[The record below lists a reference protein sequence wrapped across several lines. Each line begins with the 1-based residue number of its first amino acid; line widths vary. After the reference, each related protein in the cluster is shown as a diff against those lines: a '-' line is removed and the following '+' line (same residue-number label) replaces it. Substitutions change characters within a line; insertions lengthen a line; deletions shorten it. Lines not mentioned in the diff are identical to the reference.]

1 MNKKNIIISLTSL
14 ALTACNLD
22 YYPTTAVSDSSLTEA
37 DYTNLLTGV
46 YDGAQSIKINIDD
59 IAADNLTSP
68 GWWPDIDN
76 NGQTASTSSD
86 INSLW
91 NSHYKYV
98 QLANNLINLIEHTG
112 SPTPAQREIEAQA
125 RVIRAWLYARIAQH
139 WGDAPLLL
147 EVTDELVGRDP
158 EIEIW
163 KQVIADLEYGVQ
175 NAPDF
180 TDRGYVSKVAAK
192 ALLAR
197 TLLTGPSAVQDKTRA
212 QQLAEEI
219 IASGKFS
226 LAANFAD
233 IWHAKS
239 SNEIILQWT
248 NLNGDSGSD
257 GWFMRS
263 DIVNLYEAENGS
275 GSAGYGEQG
284 RYENHVD
291 LAAFDAFEEGDLR
304 KAPTVRHLKLAS
316 GAETW
321 DCVKYPS
328 YNEADPWPVI
338 RIAELYLISAEAQGY
353 PAGVDRL
360 NQLRVVRGLK
370 ALNAGSDITADNFI
384 DRIMAER
391 RVEFYA
397 EGHRWYDLRRWFNS
411 GEAGKKAVLSFRK
424 YQPGEKAGSRPQA
437 SETMQ
442 IADDGH
448 NLLWPVPQ
456 TAIDND
462 PNLLPQN
469 PGY

>member
-98 QLANNLINLIEHTG
+98 QLADNLINLIEHTG
-112 SPTPAQREIEAQA
+112 SPTPAQIEIEAQA

-338 RIAELYLISAEAQGY
+338 RIAELYLISAEAHGY

-424 YQPGEKAGSRPQA
+424 YQPGEAAGSRPQA

>member
-112 SPTPAQREIEAQA
+112 SPTPAQIEIEAQA

-328 YNEADPWPVI
+328 YNAADPWPVI

-424 YQPGEKAGSRPQA
+424 YQPGEAAGSRPQA

>member
-1 MNKKNIIISLTSL
+1 MKKKQIFITLTSL
-14 ALTACNLD
+14 VLTACNLD
-22 YYPTTAVSDSSLTEA
+22 YYPTTAVSDSSLTES
-37 DYTNLLTGV
+37 DYSNLLTGV
-46 YDGAQSIKINIDD
+46 YDGAQSVKINIDD

-98 QLANNLINLIEHTG
+98 QLANNLINLIERTG
-112 SPTPAQREIEAQA
+112 SPTPAQIQIEAQA

-158 EIEIW
+158 EVEIW
-163 KQVIADLEYGVQ
+163 KQVISDFEYGAQ

-180 TDRGYVSKVAAK
+180 SDRGYVSKVAAK

-197 TLLTGPSAVQDKTRA
+197 TLLTGASAVQDKARA

-219 IASGKFS
+219 ITSGQFQ
-226 LAANFAD
+226 LAPDFAD

-263 DIVNLYEAENGS
+263 DIVNLYEAENGA

-284 RYENHVD
+284 RYENIVD
-291 LAAFDAFEEGDLR
+291 QAAFNAFEEGDLR
-304 KAPTVRHLKLAS
+304 KAPTVRHLKLAG

-328 YNEADPWPVI
+328 YNAADPWPVV

-353 PAGVDRL
+353 PAGVERL
-360 NQLRVVRGLK
+360 NQLRQVRGLQ
-370 ALNAGSDITADNFI
+370 ALEVGTDITADNFI
-384 DRIMAER
+384 ERIMAER
-391 RVEFYA
+391 RVELYA
-397 EGHRWYDLRRWFNS
+397 EGFRWYDLRRWFNS
-411 GEAGKKAVLSFRK
+411 GEAGRKAVLAFRK
-424 YQPGEKAGSRPQA
+424 YQPGEAAGSRPQA

-442 IADDGH
+442 IDDDGH

>member
-1 MNKKNIIISLTSL
+1 MNRKQILFAFATL
-14 ALTACNLD
+14 AITACNLD

-37 DYTNLLTGV
+37 DYSNLLTGV
-46 YDGAQSIKINIDD
+46 YDGAQSIRLNISD

-98 QLANNLINLIEHTG
+98 QLANNLINLIER
-112 SPTPAQREIEAQA
+112 SAEPTPAQVQIEAQA
-125 RVIRAWLYARIAQH
+125 RVIRAWLYTRIAQL

-147 EVTDELVGRDP
+147 EVTDELVGRDR
-158 EIEIW
+158 EEEIW
-163 KQVIADLEYGVQ
+163 GQVVADLEYGVQ
-175 NAPDF
+175 YAPEF
-180 TDRGYVSKVAAK
+180 SDRGYVSKVAAK

-197 TLLTGPSAVQDKTRA
+197 TLLIGPAAIQDKGRA
-212 QQLAEEI
+212 KQLAEEI
-219 IASGKFS
+219 IATGQFG
-226 LAANFAD
+226 LAADFAD

-284 RYENHVD
+284 RYENQVD
-291 LAAFDAFEEGDLR
+291 RAAFDAFEEGDKR
-304 KAPTVRHLKLAS
+304 KDATVRHLKLAN

-328 YNEADPWPVI
+328 YNAADPWPVI

-353 PAGVDRL
+353 PTGVERL
-360 NQLRVVRGLK
+360 NQLRTVRGLK
-370 ALNAGSDITADNFI
+370 ALNAGVDITADNFI

-397 EGHRWYDLRRWFNS
+397 EGQRWYDLRRWFNS
-411 GEAGKKAVLSFRK
+411 GEAGKKAVLAFRK
-424 YQPGEKAGSRPQA
+424 YQPGEAAGSRPQA
-437 SETMQ
+437 SETMD

>member
-46 YDGAQSIKINIDD
+46 YDGAQSIIINIDD

-112 SPTPAQREIEAQA
+112 SPTPAQIEIEAQA

-328 YNEADPWPVI
+328 YNAADPWPVI

-424 YQPGEKAGSRPQA
+424 YQPGEAAGSRPQA

>member
-1 MNKKNIIISLTSL
+1 MKTNKIIIVLASLSL
-14 ALTACNLD
+14 SACNLD
-22 YYPTTAVSDSSLTEA
+22 YFPTTSVSDASLTA
-37 DYTNLLTGV
+37 SDYENLLTGV

-76 NGQTASTSSD
+76 NGKTASTSSD

-98 QLANNLINLIEHTG
+98 QLANNLINLIDNINN
-112 SPTPAQREIEAQA
+112 PTEAQTKIAAQA
-125 RVIRAWLYARIAQH
+125 RVIRAWLYTRIAQH

-147 EVTDELVGRDP
+147 EVTDELVARTP
-158 EIEIW
+158 EAEIW
-163 KQVIADLEYGVQ
+163 KQVVADLEYGVQ
-175 NAPDF
+175 YAPEF
-180 TDRGYVSKVAAK
+180 SDRGYVSKVAAK

-197 TLLTGPSAVQDKTRA
+197 TLLIGPAAVQDKTRA
-212 QQLAEEI
+212 RQLAEEI
-219 IASGKFS
+219 IASGQFE
-226 LAANFAD
+226 LAVNFAD
-233 IWHAKS
+233 IWHSKS

-284 RYENHVD
+284 RYENQVD
-291 LAAFDAFEEGDLR
+291 LAAFNAFEEGDLR
-304 KAPTVRHLKLAS
+304 KDPTVRHLKLAN

-353 PAGVDRL
+353 PAGVERL
-360 NQLRVVRGLK
+360 NQLRKVRGLK
-370 ALNAGSDITADNFI
+370 TLEAGVDITTDNFI
-384 DRIMAER
+384 DKIMAER

-424 YQPGEKAGSRPQA
+424 YQPGEAAGSRPQA
-437 SETMQ
+437 SETMD

-469 PGY
+469 LGY

>member
-1 MNKKNIIISLTSL
+1 MNKKQIFITLASL

-22 YYPTTAVSDSSLTEA
+22 YYPTTAVSDSSLTES
-37 DYTNLLTGV
+37 DYANLLTGV

-76 NGQTASTSSD
+76 NGQTSSTSSD

-98 QLANNLINLIEHTG
+98 QLANNLINLIERTS
-112 SPTPAQREIEAQA
+112 SPTPAQVQIEAQA
-125 RVIRAWLYARIAQH
+125 RVIRAWLYSRIAQL

-158 EIEIW
+158 EAEIW
-163 KQVIADLEYGVQ
+163 KQVITDLEYGVQ
-175 NAPDF
+175 NAPEF
-180 TDRGYVSKVAAK
+180 SDRGYVSKVAAK

-197 TLLTGPSAVQDKTRA
+197 TLLIAPAAVQDKARA
-212 QQLAEEI
+212 RQLAEEV
-219 IASGKFS
+219 IASGQFQ

-248 NLNGDSGSD
+248 NLSGDSGSD

-263 DIVNLYEAENGS
+263 DIVDLYEAENGA

-284 RYENHVD
+284 RYENMVD
-291 LAAFDAFEEGDLR
+291 MAAFNAFEEGDLR

-328 YNEADPWPVI
+328 YNAADPWPVI

-353 PAGVDRL
+353 PAGVERL
-360 NQLRVVRGLK
+360 NQLRTVRGLK
-370 ALNAGSDITADNFI
+370 ALESGSDITADNFI

-411 GEAGKKAVLSFRK
+411 GEAGRKAVLAFRK
-424 YQPGEKAGSRPQA
+424 YQPGEVAGSRPQA
-437 SETMQ
+437 SETMN

>member
-112 SPTPAQREIEAQA
+112 SPTPAQIEIEAQA

>member
-112 SPTPAQREIEAQA
+112 SPTPAQIEIEAQA

-257 GWFMRS
+257 GW
-263 DIVNLYEAENGS
+263 L
-275 GSAGYGEQG
+275 SA
-284 RYENHVD
+284 
-291 LAAFDAFEEGDLR
+291 F
-304 KAPTVRHLKLAS
+304 
-316 GAETW
+316 
-321 DCVKYPS
+321 
-328 YNEADPWPVI
+328 
-338 RIAELYLISAEAQGY
+338 
-353 PAGVDRL
+353 
-360 NQLRVVRGLK
+360 
-370 ALNAGSDITADNFI
+370 
-384 DRIMAER
+384 
-391 RVEFYA
+391 
-397 EGHRWYDLRRWFNS
+397 
-411 GEAGKKAVLSFRK
+411 
-424 YQPGEKAGSRPQA
+424 
-437 SETMQ
+437 
-442 IADDGH
+442 
-448 NLLWPVPQ
+448 
-456 TAIDND
+456 
-462 PNLLPQN
+462 
-469 PGY
+469 

>member
-112 SPTPAQREIEAQA
+112 SPTPDQIEIEAQA

>member
-112 SPTPAQREIEAQA
+112 SPTPAQIEIEAQA

-212 QQLAEEI
+212 QKLAEEI

-328 YNEADPWPVI
+328 YNAADPWPVI

-424 YQPGEKAGSRPQA
+424 YQPGEAAGSRPQA

>member
-112 SPTPAQREIEAQA
+112 SPTPAQIEIEAQA

-424 YQPGEKAGSRPQA
+424 YQPGEAAGSRPQA

>member
-1 MNKKNIIISLTSL
+1 MNRKQILFAFATL
-14 ALTACNLD
+14 AITACNLD

-37 DYTNLLTGV
+37 DYSNLLTGV
-46 YDGAQSIKINIDD
+46 YDGAQSIRLNISD

-98 QLANNLINLIEHTG
+98 QLANNLINLIER
-112 SPTPAQREIEAQA
+112 SAEPTPAQVQIEAQA
-125 RVIRAWLYARIAQH
+125 RVIRAWLYTRIAQL
-139 WGDAPLLL
+139 WGEAPLLL
-147 EVTDELVGRDP
+147 EVTDELVGRDR
-158 EIEIW
+158 EEEIW
-163 KQVIADLEYGVQ
+163 GQVVADLEYGVQ
-175 NAPDF
+175 YAPEF
-180 TDRGYVSKVAAK
+180 SDRGYVSKVAAK

-197 TLLTGPSAVQDKTRA
+197 TLLIGPAAIQDKGRA
-212 QQLAEEI
+212 KQLAEEI
-219 IASGKFS
+219 IATGQFG
-226 LAANFAD
+226 LAADFAD

-284 RYENHVD
+284 RYENQVD
-291 LAAFDAFEEGDLR
+291 RAAFDAFEEGDKR
-304 KAPTVRHLKLAS
+304 KDATVRHLKLAN

-328 YNEADPWPVI
+328 YNAADPWPVI

-353 PAGVDRL
+353 PAGVERL
-360 NQLRVVRGLK
+360 NQLRTVRGLK
-370 ALNAGSDITADNFI
+370 ALNVGVDITADNFI

-397 EGHRWYDLRRWFNS
+397 EGQRWYDLRRWFNS
-411 GEAGKKAVLSFRK
+411 GEAGKKAVLAFRK
-424 YQPGEKAGSRPQA
+424 YQPGEAAGSRPQA
-437 SETMQ
+437 SETMD

>member
-22 YYPTTAVSDSSLTEA
+22 YYPTTAVSDSSLTES
-37 DYTNLLTGV
+37 DYANLLTGV

-98 QLANNLINLIEHTG
+98 QLANNLINLIERTDNPSIG
-112 SPTPAQREIEAQA
+112 QIQIEAQA
-125 RVIRAWLYARIAQH
+125 RVIRAWLYSRIAQL

-158 EIEIW
+158 EVEIW
-163 KQVIADLEYGVQ
+163 KQVKADLEYGVQ

-180 TDRGYVSKVAAK
+180 SDRGYVSKVAAK

-197 TLLTGPSAVQDKTRA
+197 TLLTGTAAIQDKARA

-219 IASGKFS
+219 IASGQFE

-263 DIVNLYEAENGS
+263 DIVNLYEAENGA

-284 RYENHVD
+284 RYENQVD
-291 LAAFDAFEEGDLR
+291 LAAYNAFEEGDLR
-304 KAPTVRHLKLAS
+304 KEPTVRHLKLAS

-328 YNEADPWPVI
+328 YNAADPWPVI

-360 NQLRVVRGLK
+360 NQLRQVRGLK
-370 ALNAGSDITADNFI
+370 ALEAGSDITADNFI

-411 GEAGKKAVLSFRK
+411 GEAGRKAVLAFRK
-424 YQPGEKAGSRPQA
+424 YQPGEVAGSRPQA
-437 SETMQ
+437 SETMN

>member
-1 MNKKNIIISLTSL
+1 MNTKYIFTAFASL

-22 YYPTTAVSDSSLTEA
+22 YNPTTAVSDATLTPS
-37 DYTNLLTGV
+37 DYENLLTGV
-46 YDGAQSIKINIDD
+46 YDGAQSIKLPIND

-98 QLANNLINLIEHTG
+98 QLANNLINLIDKQ
-112 SPTPAQREIEAQA
+112 SAPSAQQIQIAAQA
-125 RVIRAWLYARIAQH
+125 HVIRGWLYSHIAQH

-147 EVTDELVGRDP
+147 EVSDALAPRNP
-158 EIEIW
+158 EAEIW
-163 KQVIADLEYGVQ
+163 KQVVADFEYGVEY
-175 NAPDF
+175 APEF
-180 TDRGYVSKVAAK
+180 SDRGYVSKVAAK

-197 TLLTGPSAVQDKTRA
+197 TLLTGAAEIQDAARA
-212 QQLAEEI
+212 KQLAEEI
-219 IASGKFS
+219 ISSNQFA
-226 LAANFAD
+226 LADNFAD
-233 IWHAKS
+233 IFHAKT

-263 DIVNLYEAENGS
+263 DIVNLYESENGA

-284 RYENHVD
+284 RYENRVD
-291 LAAFDAFEEGDLR
+291 KTAFGIFDDADKR
-304 KAPTVRHLKLAS
+304 KAATVRHLKLAN
-316 GAETW
+316 GVETW
-321 DCVKYPS
+321 DCVKFPS
-328 YNEADPWPVI
+328 YNAADPTPVI

-353 PAGVDRL
+353 PAGIDRL
-360 NQLRVVRGLK
+360 NQLRQKRGLTP
-370 ALNAGSDITADNFI
+370 LVVGTDITADNFLEK
-384 DRIMAER
+384 IMHER
-391 RVEFYA
+391 RLEFFG
-397 EGHRWYDLRRWFNS
+397 EGLRWYDLRRWFHS
-411 GEAGKKAVLSFRK
+411 GEAGKKAVLALRK
-424 YQPGEKAGSRPQA
+424 YQPGEAAGSRPQA
-437 SETMQ
+437 SETMN

>member
-1 MNKKNIIISLTSL
+1 MNKKNIFTVIASLTLVS
-14 ALTACNLD
+14 CNLD
-22 YYPTTAVSDSSLTEA
+22 YYPTTSVSDSTLTSD
-37 DYTNLLTGV
+37 DYENLLTGV
-46 YDGAQSIKINIDD
+46 YDGAQSIKLTIND

-91 NSHYKYV
+91 NSSYKYV
-98 QLANNLINLIEHTG
+98 QLANNLINLIEG
-112 SPTPAQREIEAQA
+112 VDNPTPNQVQIEAQA
-125 RVIRAWLYARIAQH
+125 KVIRGWLYSHIAQH

-147 EVTDELVGRDP
+147 EVTDQLVGRDP

-163 KQVIADLEYGVQ
+163 KQVVEDFEYGVT

-180 TDRGYVSKVAAK
+180 SDRGYVSKVAAK

-197 TLLTGPSAVQDKTRA
+197 TLLTAPAPVQDKARA
-212 QQLAEEI
+212 HQLAEEI
-219 IASGKFS
+219 IATGKFQ
-226 LAANFAD
+226 LAENFAD

-263 DIVNLYEAENGS
+263 DIVNLYESENGA

-291 LAAFDAFEEGDLR
+291 LTAFDIFEDNDLR
-304 KAPTVRHLKLAS
+304 KKATVRHLRLAN
-316 GAETW
+316 GVETW

-328 YNEADPWPVI
+328 YNAADPWPVI

-353 PAGVDRL
+353 PDGVERL
-360 NQLRVVRGLK
+360 NEIRKVRGLEPL
-370 ALNAGSDITADNFI
+370 ATGTDITADDFI
-384 DRIMAER
+384 DKIMHER
-391 RVEFYA
+391 RLEFFG
-397 EGHRWYDLRRWFNS
+397 EGLRWYDLRRWFNS
-411 GEAGKKAVLSFRK
+411 GDAGRKAVLSFRK
-424 YQPGEKAGSRPQA
+424 YQPGEAAGSRPQA
-437 SETMQ
+437 SETMN

>member
-112 SPTPAQREIEAQA
+112 SPTPDQIEIEAQA

-424 YQPGEKAGSRPQA
+424 YQPGEAAGSRPQA

>member
-1 MNKKNIIISLTSL
+1 
-14 ALTACNLD
+14 
-22 YYPTTAVSDSSLTEA
+22 
-37 DYTNLLTGV
+37 
-46 YDGAQSIKINIDD
+46 
-59 IAADNLTSP
+59 
-68 GWWPDIDN
+68 
-76 NGQTASTSSD
+76 
-86 INSLW
+86 
-91 NSHYKYV
+91 
-98 QLANNLINLIEHTG
+98 LANNLINLIERTG
-112 SPTPAQREIEAQA
+112 SPTPAQIQIEAQA

-139 WGDAPLLL
+139 WGHAPLLL

-158 EIEIW
+158 EVEIW
-163 KQVIADLEYGVQ
+163 KQVISDFEYGAQ

-180 TDRGYVSKVAAK
+180 SDRGFVSKVAAK

-197 TLLTGPSAVQDKTRA
+197 TLLTGASAVQDKARA

-219 IASGKFS
+219 ITSGQFQ
-226 LAANFAD
+226 LATDFAA

-263 DIVNLYEAENGS
+263 DIVNLYEAENGA

-284 RYENHVD
+284 RYENIVD
-291 LAAFDAFEEGDLR
+291 QAAFNAFEEGDLR
-304 KAPTVRHLKLAS
+304 KAPTVRHLKLAG

-328 YNEADPWPVI
+328 YNAADPWPVV

-353 PAGVDRL
+353 PAGVERL
-360 NQLRVVRGLK
+360 NQLRQVRGLQ
-370 ALNAGSDITADNFI
+370 ALEAGTDITADNFI
-384 DRIMAER
+384 ERIMAER

-397 EGHRWYDLRRWFNS
+397 EGFRWYDLRRWFNS
-411 GEAGKKAVLSFRK
+411 GEAGRKAVLAFRK
-424 YQPGEKAGSRPQA
+424 YQPGEAAGSRPQA

-442 IADDGH
+442 IDDDGH

>member
-46 YDGAQSIKINIDD
+46 YDGAQSININIDD

-112 SPTPAQREIEAQA
+112 SPTPAQIEIEAQA

-304 KAPTVRHLKLAS
+304 KAPTVRHLKLAG

-328 YNEADPWPVI
+328 YNAADPWPVI

-424 YQPGEKAGSRPQA
+424 YQPGEAAGSRPQA

>member
-1 MNKKNIIISLTSL
+1 MNRKQILFAFATL
-14 ALTACNLD
+14 AITACNLD

-37 DYTNLLTGV
+37 DYSNLLTGV
-46 YDGAQSIKINIDD
+46 YDGAQSIRLNISD

-98 QLANNLINLIEHTG
+98 QLANNLINLIER
-112 SPTPAQREIEAQA
+112 SAEPTPAQVQIEAQA
-125 RVIRAWLYARIAQH
+125 RVIRAWLYTRIAQL

-147 EVTDELVGRDP
+147 EVTDELVGRDR
-158 EIEIW
+158 EEEIW
-163 KQVIADLEYGVQ
+163 GQVVADLEYGVQ
-175 NAPDF
+175 YAPEF
-180 TDRGYVSKVAAK
+180 SDRGYVSKVAAK

-197 TLLTGPSAVQDKTRA
+197 TLLIGPAAIQDKGRA
-212 QQLAEEI
+212 KQLAEEI
-219 IASGKFS
+219 IATGQFG
-226 LAANFAD
+226 LAADFAD

-284 RYENHVD
+284 RYENQVD
-291 LAAFDAFEEGDLR
+291 RAAFDAFEEGDKR
-304 KAPTVRHLKLAS
+304 KDATVRHLKLAN

-328 YNEADPWPVI
+328 YNAADPWPVI

-353 PAGVDRL
+353 PAGVERL
-360 NQLRVVRGLK
+360 NQLRTVRGLK
-370 ALNAGSDITADNFI
+370 ALNVGVDITADNFI

-397 EGHRWYDLRRWFNS
+397 EGQRWYDLRRWFNS
-411 GEAGKKAVLSFRK
+411 GEAGKKAVLAFRK
-424 YQPGEKAGSRPQA
+424 YQPGEAAGSRPQA
-437 SETMQ
+437 SETMD

>member
-1 MNKKNIIISLTSL
+1 MNTKYIFTAFASLVF
-14 ALTACNLD
+14 TACNLD
-22 YYPTTAVSDSSLTEA
+22 YNPTTAVSDATLTPS
-37 DYTNLLTGV
+37 DYENLLTGV
-46 YDGAQSIKINIDD
+46 YDGAQSIKLPIND

-98 QLANNLINLIEHTG
+98 QLANNLINLIDKQ
-112 SPTPAQREIEAQA
+112 STPSAQQIQISAQA
-125 RVIRAWLYARIAQH
+125 HVIRGWLYSHIAQH

-147 EVTDELVGRDP
+147 EVTDALAPRDP
-158 EIEIW
+158 EANIW
-163 KQVIADLEYGVQ
+163 KQVVADFEYGIE

-180 TDRGYVSKVAAK
+180 SDRGYVSKVAAK

-197 TLLTGPSAVQDKTRA
+197 TLLTGAPEVQDVARA
-212 QQLAEEI
+212 KQLAEEI
-219 IASGKFS
+219 ISSNQFT
-226 LAANFAD
+226 LADNFAD
-233 IWHAKS
+233 IFHAKTA
-239 SNEIILQWT
+239 NEIILQWT

-263 DIVNLYEAENGS
+263 DIVNLYESENGS

-284 RYENHVD
+284 RYENRVD
-291 LAAFDAFEEGDLR
+291 KTAFSIFEDADKR
-304 KAPTVRHLKLAS
+304 KDATVRHLKLAN
-316 GAETW
+316 GVETW

-328 YNEADPWPVI
+328 YNAADPTPVI

-360 NQLRVVRGLK
+360 NQLRQKRGLN
-370 ALNAGSDITADNFI
+370 ALVAGTDITADNFLEK
-384 DRIMAER
+384 IMHER
-391 RVEFYA
+391 RLEFFG
-397 EGHRWYDLRRWFNS
+397 EGLRWYDLRRWFNS
-411 GEAGKKAVLSFRK
+411 GDAGKKAVLALRK
-424 YQPGEKAGSRPQA
+424 YQPGEAAGSRPQA
-437 SETMQ
+437 SETMN

-469 PGY
+469 SGY

>member
-112 SPTPAQREIEAQA
+112 SPTPAQIEIEAQA

-328 YNEADPWPVI
+328 YNAADPWPVI

>member
-1 MNKKNIIISLTSL
+1 MNTKYIFTAFASL

-22 YYPTTAVSDSSLTEA
+22 YNPTTAVSDATLTPS
-37 DYTNLLTGV
+37 DYENLLTGV
-46 YDGAQSIKINIDD
+46 YDGAQSIKVPIND

-98 QLANNLINLIEHTG
+98 QLANNLINLIDNQ
-112 SPTPAQREIEAQA
+112 PTPSAQQIQISAQA
-125 RVIRAWLYARIAQH
+125 HVIRGWLYSHIAQH

-147 EVTDELVGRDP
+147 EVTDALAPRDP
-158 EIEIW
+158 EAKIW
-163 KQVIADLEYGVQ
+163 KQVVADFEYGIE

-180 TDRGYVSKVAAK
+180 SDRGYVSKVAAK

-197 TLLTGPSAVQDKTRA
+197 TLLTGAPEVQDVARA
-212 QQLAEEI
+212 KQLAEEI
-219 IASGKFS
+219 ISSNQFA
-226 LAANFAD
+226 LADNFAD
-233 IWHAKS
+233 IFHAKT

-263 DIVNLYEAENGS
+263 DIVNLYESENGS

-284 RYENHVD
+284 RYENRVD
-291 LAAFDAFEEGDLR
+291 KTAFSIFEDADKR
-304 KAPTVRHLKLAS
+304 KDATVRHLKLAN
-316 GAETW
+316 GVETW

-328 YNEADPWPVI
+328 YNAADPTPVI

-353 PAGVDRL
+353 PAGVERL
-360 NQLRVVRGLK
+360 NQLRQKRGLN
-370 ALNAGSDITADNFI
+370 ALVAGTDITADNFLEK
-384 DRIMAER
+384 IMHER
-391 RVEFYA
+391 RLEFFG
-397 EGHRWYDLRRWFNS
+397 EGLRWYDLRRWFNS
-411 GEAGKKAVLSFRK
+411 GEAGKKAVLALRK
-424 YQPGEKAGSRPQA
+424 YQPGEAAGSRPQA
-437 SETMQ
+437 SETMN

-462 PNLLPQN
+462 PNLLTQN

>member
-112 SPTPAQREIEAQA
+112 SPTPAQIEIEAQA

-328 YNEADPWPVI
+328 YNAADPWPVI

-411 GEAGKKAVLSFRK
+411 GEAGKKAVLSFR
-424 YQPGEKAGSRPQA
+424 
-437 SETMQ
+437 
-442 IADDGH
+442 
-448 NLLWPVPQ
+448 N
-456 TAIDND
+456 
-462 PNLLPQN
+462 
-469 PGY
+469 

>member
-112 SPTPAQREIEAQA
+112 SPTPDQIEIEAQA

-442 IADDGH
+442 FADDGH

>member
-22 YYPTTAVSDSSLTEA
+22 YYPTTAVSDSSLTES
-37 DYTNLLTGV
+37 DYANLLTGV

-98 QLANNLINLIEHTG
+98 QLANNLINLIERTDNPSIG
-112 SPTPAQREIEAQA
+112 QIQIEAQA
-125 RVIRAWLYARIAQH
+125 RVIRAWLYSRIAQL

-158 EIEIW
+158 EVEIW
-163 KQVIADLEYGVQ
+163 KQVKADLEDGVQ

-180 TDRGYVSKVAAK
+180 SDRGYVSKVAAK

-197 TLLTGPSAVQDKTRA
+197 TLLTGTAAIQDKARA

-219 IASGKFS
+219 IASGQFE

-263 DIVNLYEAENGS
+263 DIVNLYEAENGA

-284 RYENHVD
+284 RYENQVD
-291 LAAFDAFEEGDLR
+291 LAAYNAFEEGDLR
-304 KAPTVRHLKLAS
+304 KEPTVRHLKLAS

-328 YNEADPWPVI
+328 YNAADPWPVI

-360 NQLRVVRGLK
+360 NQLRQVRGLK
-370 ALNAGSDITADNFI
+370 ALEAGSDITADNFI

-411 GEAGKKAVLSFRK
+411 GEAGRKAVLAFRK
-424 YQPGEKAGSRPQA
+424 YQPGEVAGSRPQA
-437 SETMQ
+437 SETMN

>member
-112 SPTPAQREIEAQA
+112 SPTPAQIEIEAQA

-328 YNEADPWPVI
+328 YNAADPWPVI

-411 GEAGKKAVLSFRK
+411 GEAGKKAVLAFRK
-424 YQPGEKAGSRPQA
+424 YQPGEAAGSRPQA

>member
-1 MNKKNIIISLTSL
+1 MNKKQIFIALTSL
-14 ALTACNLD
+14 TLTACNLD
-22 YYPTTAVSDSSLTEA
+22 YFPTTAVSDSSLTA
-37 DYTNLLTGV
+37 SDYENLLTGV
-46 YDGAQSIKINIDD
+46 YDGAQSVKINIDD

-76 NGQTASTSSD
+76 NGQTTSTSSD

-98 QLANNLINLIEHTG
+98 QLANNLINLIERSG
-112 SPTPAQREIEAQA
+112 SPTPAQIQIEAQA
-125 RVIRAWLYARIAQH
+125 RVIRAWLYTRIAQH

-158 EIEIW
+158 EADIW
-163 KQVIADLEYGVQ
+163 KQVVADLEYGVQ

-180 TDRGYVSKVAAK
+180 SDRGRISKVAAK

-197 TLLTGPSAVQDKTRA
+197 TLLIGPAAVQDKTRA

-219 IASGKFS
+219 IASGQFE

-248 NLNGDSGSD
+248 NLSGDSGSD

-263 DIVNLYEAENGS
+263 DIVDLYEAENGS

-284 RYENHVD
+284 RYENQVD

-304 KAPTVRHLKLAS
+304 KDPTVRHLQLAN
-316 GAETW
+316 GVETL

-328 YNEADPWPVI
+328 YNAADPWPVI
-338 RIAELYLISAEAQGY
+338 RFAELYLISAEAQGY
-353 PAGVDRL
+353 PAGVERL
-360 NQLRVVRGLK
+360 NQLRQVRGLK
-370 ALNAGSDITADNFI
+370 ALEAGVDITADNFI

-397 EGHRWYDLRRWFNS
+397 EGQRWYDLRRWFNS
-411 GEAGKKAVLSFRK
+411 GEAGRKAVLSFRK
-424 YQPGEKAGSRPQA
+424 YQPGEAAGSRPQA
-437 SETMQ
+437 SETMD

-462 PNLLPQN
+462 PHLLPQN

>member
-1 MNKKNIIISLTSL
+1 MKRNKIYIILTSL

-22 YYPTTAVSDSSLTEA
+22 YYPTTSVSDASLTPS
-37 DYTNLLTGV
+37 DYENLLTGV
-46 YDGAQSIKINIDD
+46 YNSAQSITINIDD

-91 NSHYKYV
+91 NSHYKGV
-98 QLANNLINLIEHTG
+98 QLANNLINLIEAIDR
-112 SPTPAQREIEAQA
+112 PTPAQVQIEAQA
-125 RVIRAWLYARIAQH
+125 RVIRAWLYSRIAQL

-147 EVTDELVGRDP
+147 KVTDELVPRDP
-158 EIEIW
+158 EAEIW
-163 KQVIADLEYGVQ
+163 KQVITDFEYAVQ
-175 NAPDF
+175 NASEF
-180 TDRGYVSKVAAK
+180 SDRGLVSKVAAK

-197 TLLTGPSAVQDKTRA
+197 TLLIGPAAIQDKSRA
-212 QQLAEEI
+212 HQLAEEI
-219 IASGKFS
+219 IKSKQFE
-226 LAANFAD
+226 LATNFAD

-263 DIVNLYEAENGS
+263 DIVNLYEAENGA

-284 RYENHVD
+284 RYENKVD
-291 LAAFDAFEEGDLR
+291 LAAFSAFEEGDLR
-304 KAPTVRHLKLAS
+304 KASTVRHLQLAN
-316 GAETW
+316 GVQTW

-328 YNEADPWPVI
+328 YNAADPWPVI

-353 PAGVDRL
+353 PAGVERL

-370 ALNAGSDITADNFI
+370 ALDAGADITADNFI

-411 GEAGKKAVLSFRK
+411 GEAGRKAVLAFRK
-424 YQPGEKAGSRPQA
+424 YQPGEVAGSRPQA
-437 SETMQ
+437 SETMN

>member
-1 MNKKNIIISLTSL
+1 MNTKYIITVFTSL

-22 YYPTTAVSDSSLTEA
+22 YNPTTAVSDATLTSS
-37 DYTNLLTGV
+37 DYENLLTGV
-46 YDGAQSIKINIDD
+46 YDGAQSIKLNIND

-98 QLANNLINLIEHTG
+98 QLANNLINLIDNTPN
-112 SPTPAQREIEAQA
+112 PTIQQIQISAQA
-125 RVIRAWLYARIAQH
+125 HVIRGWLYSQIAQH

-147 EVTDELVGRDP
+147 EVTDALGPRDP
-158 EIEIW
+158 EAEIW
-163 KQVIADLEYGVQ
+163 KQVVADFEYGVE
-175 NAPDF
+175 NAPEF
-180 TDRGYVSKVAAK
+180 SDRGYVSKVAAK

-197 TLLTGPSAVQDKTRA
+197 TLLTGAPEVKDVVRA
-212 QQLAEEI
+212 KQLAEEI
-219 IASGKFS
+219 ISSNQFT
-226 LAANFAD
+226 LADNFAD
-233 IWHAKS
+233 IFHAKS

-263 DIVNLYEAENGS
+263 DIVNLYEAENGH

-284 RYENHVD
+284 RYENRVD
-291 LAAFDAFEEGDLR
+291 KSAFSIFENSDKRKDA
-304 KAPTVRHLKLAS
+304 TVRHLKLAN
-316 GAETW
+316 GVETW

-328 YNEADPWPVI
+328 YNAADPWPVI
-338 RIAELYLISAEAQGY
+338 RIAELYLISAETQGY
-353 PAGVDRL
+353 PDGVERL
-360 NQLRVVRGLK
+360 NQLRQIRGL
-370 ALNAGSDITADNFI
+370 NAYVVGTDITVDNFLEK
-384 DRIMAER
+384 IMHER
-391 RVEFYA
+391 RLEFFA
-397 EGHRWYDLRRWFNS
+397 EGLRWYDLRRWFNS
-411 GEAGKKAVLSFRK
+411 GEAGKKAVLSLRK
-424 YQPGEKAGSRPQA
+424 YQPGETAGSRPQA
-437 SETMQ
+437 SETMN

-448 NLLWPVPQ
+448 NLLWPIPQ
-456 TAIDND
+456 TAIDHD